1 MVDSSSDSNSESS
14 HQSSDDENDE
24 DIYIPGYCD
33 IILIDGSF
41 SSPTILH
48 NVHYTNDL
56 MDALENE
63 EALISSCAD
72 AEKSNRE
79 IEKAAYRKRLL
90 NVNTPMSMSDILLHF
105 IPESIEELQRWK
117 KKRRRIVCTNDEDS
131 SSNT

>member
-56 MDALENE
+56 IDALENE

-90 NVNTPMSMSDILLHF
+90 DLKIQCPCQIFSRILFQNQLKNSTDGNTKNV
-105 IPESIEELQRWK
+105 E
-117 KKRRRIVCTNDEDS
+117 
-131 SSNT
+131 

>member
-1 MVDSSSDSNSESS
+1 MAK
-14 HQSSDDENDE
+14 
-24 DIYIPGYCD
+24 IYIFQDNRYCD

-41 SSPTILH
+41 SSPTILC
-48 NVHYTNDL
+48 NVHCTNDL
-56 MDALENE
+56 MDTLENE
-63 EALISSCAD
+63 EVLISSSAD
-72 AEKSNRE
+72 VEKSNRE

-117 KKRRRIVCTNDEDS
+117 KKRRRIVCTSDEDS